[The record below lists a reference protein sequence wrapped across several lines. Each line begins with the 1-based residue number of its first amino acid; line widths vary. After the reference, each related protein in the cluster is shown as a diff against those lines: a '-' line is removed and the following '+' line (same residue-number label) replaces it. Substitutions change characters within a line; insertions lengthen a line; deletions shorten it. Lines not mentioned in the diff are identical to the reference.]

1 MSHDEILR
9 GCLTRKNP
17 NCKYFSLIELL
28 VVIAIIAILAGMLL
42 PALSKSKEM
51 AKSSRCTGNFRQLG
65 LINQFYM
72 EDYNGRFY
80 RHWNADITGAEEM
93 WYGLL
98 IRVGYLEKD
107 FWKKSDHILSCPVG
121 GFGYK
126 GAHAGDIYYVP
137 TGMNSDASGKELI
150 KLKSPSVYISNADSH
165 TYYFTKSRW
174 NKRPPGSNASASALI
189 VKTSVSFPPNVLMTG
204 FASQPL
210 LSPTLRRET
219 FGSSSR
225 RFFLEPGTYSKSANA
240 FSISS

>member
-174 NKRPPGSNASASALI
+174 NKRPPGSNASASADGLAW
-189 VKTSVSFPPNVLMTG
+189 VHPAYTTTLL
-204 FASQPL
+204 FADGHADKIGYFQA
-210 LSPTLRRET
+210 
-219 FGSSSR
+219 SS
-225 RFFLEPGTYSKSANA
+225 LWDINKSLKEFE
-240 FSISS
+240 FSENCK